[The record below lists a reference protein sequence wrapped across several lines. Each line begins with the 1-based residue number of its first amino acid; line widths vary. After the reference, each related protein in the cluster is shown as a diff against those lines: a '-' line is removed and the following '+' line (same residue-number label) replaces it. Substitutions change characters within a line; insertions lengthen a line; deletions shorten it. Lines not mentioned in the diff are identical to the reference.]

1 MTLPHALGANGL
13 PIGVQLSGPPLQEG
27 LLLELGKAVEAVI
40 GFQAQPSL

>member
-1 MTLPHALGANGL
+1 MTLPHALSANGL

-27 LLLELGKAVEAVI
+27 LLLELAKAVEAVI